1 MQHCLLPGFDAPL
14 YYSVQGNANLPVLL
28 FVHGVAEH
36 SVIWQPV
43 IDLLSQEYYCI
54 AVDLPG
60 HGGSMNFRGN
70 WSMNFYAQ
78 VLRKF
83 METMQLREV
92 TLVAHSMGAQ
102 ISAVLAL
109 QVSVYLNAMIWVSP
123 AGAETFSEKEAKML
137 KKFTAQYWESP
148 PTEVLA
154 TEKLKSHFS
163 FSANLGAFIAKL
175 AKYHAPEIAKN
186 FKEVVIYSVS
196 GMLDEPV
203 HAYLPQLKMPM
214 HVLMGERDLLVPNRF
229 LHPALTPQHVLE
241 EARKQL
247 PNCKTTL
254 VKNAGH
260 FLPVEQPDVLA
271 AAIRGM
277 RKDAR

>member
-1 MQHCLLPGFDAPL
+1 MPVCHIPGYTTPL
-14 YYSVQGNANLPVLL
+14 YYETAGPVSRPVLL

-36 SVIWQPV
+36 GVIWQPV
-43 IDLLSQEYYCI
+43 IELLSQDYYCI

-109 QVSVYLNAMIWVSP
+109 QVSVYINAMIWVSP
-123 AGAETFSEKEAKML
+123 AGAETFSEKEAKLL
-137 KKFTAQYWESP
+137 KNFTTQYWESP
-148 PTEVLA
+148 PPEDLV

-163 FSANLGAFIAKL
+163 FSANLGVFIPKL

-203 HAYLPQLKMPM
+203 HAYLPQLKMPV
-214 HVLMGERDLLVPNRF
+214 HVLIGERDLLVPNRW
-229 LHPALTPQHVLE
+229 LHPALTPQHILD
-241 EARKQL
+241 EAKRLL
-247 PNCKTTL
+247 PNCRTSL

-260 FLPVEQPDVLA
+260 FLPVEQPEVLA
-271 AAIRGM
+271 DAVRGIK
-277 RKDAR
+277 RDTV